1 MPAGAAVTPRP
12 ALPAPPG
19 RPPPLD
25 QQASDDDGETG
36 EGGQRQFYWSVL
48 LLPGGRVPS
57 ARDARQ

>member
-12 ALPAPPG
+12 ALTA

-36 EGGQRQFYWSVL
+36 EGGQRQFYWSAL